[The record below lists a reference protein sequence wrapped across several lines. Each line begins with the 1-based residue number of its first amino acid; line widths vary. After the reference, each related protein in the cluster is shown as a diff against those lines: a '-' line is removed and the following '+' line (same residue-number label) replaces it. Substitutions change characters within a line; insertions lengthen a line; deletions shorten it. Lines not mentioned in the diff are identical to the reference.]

1 MNYENNPKHS
11 KYWRFGFPSGP
22 VVRYLVL
29 SLLGLGSIPA
39 GRTKNPSAV
48 QNSLNPSHF
57 PPPPKNPNK
66 TLEV

>member
-1 MNYENNPKHS
+1 MKITLSIQNIGGLDS
-11 KYWRFGFPSGP
+11 L
-22 VVRYLVL
+22 VVQWLGTWSFL
-29 SLLGLGSIPA
+29 LLGLGSIPA

-48 QNSLNPSHF
+48 QNSLNPSHL